1 LLGRRGIQ
9 SVKSLFLYL
18 SSIEAESPFLI
29 SQFYRSIH
37 FLSSASVVT
46 TTSHQSINQL
56 RNIYLPTRFLS
67 RSSRSQAT
75 IKLSFRTTLLSDSVV
90 RSTRSFPSHDLQ
102 STQHGHPFYP
112 FRSIFNLV
120 VNSTVGNQFRPSFQR
135 YLSASP
141 LLRVSN
147 PIFGLPFYSTPRYHQ
162 RSRVSSTI
170 GAGRVSWW
178 TRPYTRITATLDR
191 GYFRITNYHV
201 TSSITRRVISP
212 IKSSKYLSFP
222 FESSSRSWFNSKGLF
237 E

>member
-1 LLGRRGIQ
+1 MGRRGIQ
-9 SVKSLFLYL
+9 SVKSLLLYL
-18 SSIEAESPFLI
+18 TSVEAESPFLI

-37 FLSSASVVT
+37 FLSSAAVVT

-56 RNIYLPTRFLS
+56 RNIYLPIRFLS
-67 RSSRSQAT
+67 RSSSSQAT

-120 VNSTVGNQFRPSFQR
+120 VNSAVGNQFRPSFQR
-135 YLSASP
+135 YLSTSP

-178 TRPYTRITATLDR
+178 TRPYTRIAATSDH

-201 TSSITRRVISP
+201 TTSIARRVISP
-212 IKSSKYLSFP
+212 IESSKYPFVSFRV
-222 FESSSRSWFNSKGLF
+222 FE
-237 E
+237 